1 LPQENF
7 GVALAFSHAIR
18 QLDPSLSFYSS
29 IIFPQRD
36 PVGYGMTELQLLASF
51 GVEFIES
58 FLAYLVRASSIH
70 TSIIA
75 LAGVLHRRG
84 HKYKYL
90 MIPPDFD
97 IDFSL
102 FSSALAV

>member
-1 LPQENF
+1 
-7 GVALAFSHAIR
+7 
-18 QLDPSLSFYSS
+18 
-29 IIFPQRD
+29 
-36 PVGYGMTELQLLASF
+36 MTELQLLASF

-102 FSSALAV
+102 FSFLFSLSRVIFLKLPRCVFLPL